1 METGHARPKGVA
13 SRTTGGR
20 TGTADNCRT
29 GTADSRRR
37 SGSAGRSPARSPPP
51 TGGSDARRPSGG
63 PARSSSPASR
73 GPARSSSPAPALHKL
88 VEPQD
93 VTQVFKRFDTNG
105 DGQIDRN
112 EMAEVL
118 RQLDPERWTNRNA
131 TLLLMAVDS
140 NFDGKIDYEEFVA
153 WVGGTGEEQTD
164 FRSSTGMPRNRA
176 ELAKLEKERK
186 ELASRGTVAELNTN
200 RALAA
205 HRLEVWRNAMTR
217 KNEAHERYEKRKAE
231 AEIASQIFMPQ
242 YERFKVA
249 SVDMSVPAK
258 EVLEHDIKAV
268 LAITEVE
275 EGAPPPSP
283 SAAPSPSPVSIPPI
297 GVRLVAQAMCA
308 LFKVHPGTRVELEP
322 DYWEAFLNAV
332 LAPNLMTKIEK
343 FDKERIPDSAAVVIK
358 QLCEDQRFD
367 AHKVMADSFKMGRTS
382 NFIVYMCLW
391 VHFLA
396 RYRQAAV
403 KKLWDQVTQAE
414 IEMRREEVDAG
425 GKENLYND
433 VKRTVTRLEANLK
446 SIA

>member
-1 METGHARPKGVA
+1 METGHARPKGIA
-13 SRTTGGR
+13 SRRSSGG
-20 TGTADNCRT
+20 RT

-37 SGSAGRSPARSPPP
+37 SGSAGRSP
-51 TGGSDARRPSGG
+51 GESDARRPSTG
-63 PARSSSPASR
+63 
-73 GPARSSSPAPALHKL
+73 GPARSSSPAPAARRPSTGPARSSSPAPARHRL

-105 DGQIDRN
+105 DGHIDRN

-131 TLLLMAVDS
+131 TILLMAVDS

-153 WVGGTGEEQTD
+153 WVGSAGGEQDE
-164 FRSSTGMPRNRA
+164 FRIATGMPRSRA

-186 ELASRGTVAELNTN
+186 ELAARGTVAELNTN
-200 RALAA
+200 KALAA
-205 HRLEVWRNAMTR
+205 HRSEVWKNAVGR
-217 KNEAHERYEKRKAE
+217 KNEAHERYERLKEKAE
-231 AEIASQIFMPQ
+231 SASEIFMPA

-249 SVDMSVPAK
+249 SADMSVPAK

-268 LAITEVE
+268 LEIVEVE
-275 EGAPPPSP
+275 EEDAPSP
-283 SAAPSPSPVSIPPI
+283 SAAPNPPPESSPPI

-308 LFKVHPGTRVELEP
+308 LFKVHPGTRAKLEP

-343 FDKERIPDSAAVVIK
+343 FDKEHIPDGSAMVIK

-367 AHKVMADSFKMGRTS
+367 AHKVMADSFKMGRSS

-391 VHFLA
+391 VHFLD
-396 RYRQAAV
+396 RYHQAGV
-403 KKLWDQVTQAE
+403 KKMWDQVTQAE

-425 GKENLYND
+425 NKENLYND
-433 VKRTVTRLEANLK
+433 VRRTVKRLEADLN
-446 SIA
+446 SRA